1 MKLSRR
7 DVLKYGT
14 ALTATVF
21 AGQSSA
27 ADVKNEAKP
36 QKKANPAPLYKPQGP
51 RVVVVGGGW
60 SGLSVAKYTKLFA
73 PSADV
78 VLVEQKEIFISCP
91 LSNQWLV
98 DKVDLE
104 FLTHDYL
111 KAARN
116 HKYTYFHAT
125 ATGVD
130 KENAILH
137 TSQGTIPYDY
147 LVLAPGIEYDYSF
160 WTDDIVLENRLRQEY
175 PPAFRP
181 GSEHLTLKEKIKNF
195 KEGIFLMTVP
205 GGNYRCL
212 PAPYERACL
221 VADYFK
227 QKKLKAKI
235 LLLDENNDIP
245 IKEHGFHTAIDEL
258 YKDYIILESS
268 TQIESIDLDQKIV
281 KTEFD
286 EYHFDDASFYPRVR
300 GGKLLE
306 IAGVAKDSVYNRLEG
321 DINVETYEVH
331 GYPNIY
337 ISGDARP
344 MGFSKSGNTSLT
356 EGQNVAR
363 LIAAKIN
370 KQPKPQWTSPITI
383 CVSAVSAYPERGIF
397 IHSEYAYDKK
407 TQKFSFATP
416 VTNEIWKGE
425 RGIKNA
431 KMIQGWA
438 KSCYQDFFGK

>member
-1 MKLSRR
+1 MKISRR
-7 DVLKYGT
+7 DALKFT
-14 ALTATVF
+14 TTLTVALFAT
-21 AGQSSA
+21 QSNAS
-27 ADVKNEAKP
+27 DTKDDMRPAKKTNLAP
-36 QKKANPAPLYKPQGP
+36 IQKIKGP

-98 DKVDLE
+98 DKIDLE
-104 FLTHDYL
+104 FLMHDYL
-111 KAARN
+111 RAARN

-130 KENAILH
+130 KENCILH
-137 TSQGTIPYDY
+137 TSEGDIPYDY
-147 LVLAPGIEYDYSF
+147 LVMAPGIEYDYSF
-160 WTDDIVLENRLRQEY
+160 WTDDIALENRLRQEY
-175 PPAFRP
+175 PAAFRP
-181 GSEHLTLKEKIKNF
+181 GSEHMTLKEKIKNF
-195 KEGIFLMTVP
+195 KGGTFLMTVP

-235 LLLDENNDIP
+235 ILLDENNDIT

-258 YKDYIILESS
+258 YKDYIVLESS
-268 TQIESIDLDQKIV
+268 AAIESIDLDKKIV
-281 KTEFD
+281 RTEFD
-286 EYHFDDASFYPRVR
+286 EYHFDDASFYPHVR

-321 DINVETYEVH
+321 NINVETYEVH
-331 GYPNIY
+331 GHPNIY

-356 EGQNVAR
+356 EGQYVAR
-363 LIAAKIN
+363 HIAAKIN

-407 TQKFSFATP
+407 RQRFSFATP

-425 RGIKNA
+425 TGIKNA
-431 KMIQGWA
+431 KMIKDWA
-438 KSCYQDFFGK
+438 KSCYQEFFGK

>member
-1 MKLSRR
+1 MKISRR
-7 DVLKYGT
+7 DALKLT
-14 ALTATVF
+14 TTLTVALFAT
-21 AGQSSA
+21 QSNAS
-27 ADVKNEAKP
+27 DTKDNMRPAKKTNLAP
-36 QKKANPAPLYKPQGP
+36 IQKIKSP

-73 PSADV
+73 PRADV

-91 LSNQWLV
+91 LSNQWLI

-116 HKYTYFHAT
+116 HNYTYFHAT

-130 KENAILH
+130 KENSILH
-137 TSQGTIPYDY
+137 TSEGDIPYDY
-147 LVLAPGIEYDYSF
+147 LVLAPGIEYDYSY

-175 PPAFRP
+175 PAAFRP
-181 GSEHLTLKEKIKNF
+181 GSEHMTLKEKIKNF
-195 KEGIFLMTVP
+195 KGGTFLMTVP

-235 LLLDENNDIP
+235 ILLDENNDIT

-258 YKDYIILESS
+258 YKDYIVLESS
-268 TQIESIDLDQKIV
+268 AAIESIDLDKKIV

-286 EYHFDDASFYPRVR
+286 EYRFDDASFYPHVR

-321 DINVETYEVH
+321 DIDVETYEVH
-331 GYPNIY
+331 EHPNIY

-363 LIAAKIN
+363 RIAAKIN
-370 KQPKPQWTSPITI
+370 GQPKPQWATPITI
-383 CVSAVSAYPERGIF
+383 CVSAVSAYPQRGIF

-407 TQKFSFATP
+407 KQRFSFATP

-425 RGIKNA
+425 TGIKNA
-431 KMIQGWA
+431 KMIEGWA
-438 KSCYQDFFGK
+438 KSCYQEFFGK